1 MRRRW
6 GFRGW
11 AIVWAV
17 LQFALPAAATFAD
30 ALLERDAATAR
41 TAHVESGS
49 SEGCRPV
56 HPAECALCQVVSR
69 SSAPTAYAPSWRDA
83 AGVVPQP
90 PIEELRQCALD
101 GLRSTSLARAPPL
114 G

>member
-17 LQFALPAAATFAD
+17 LQFALPAAATVAD
-30 ALLERDAATAR
+30 ALLERESGSTQL
-41 TAHVESGS
+41 AHVESPSNGA
-49 SEGCRPV
+49 CRPV
-56 HPAECALCQVVSR
+56 HPAECALCQFVSR
-69 SSAPTAYAPSWRDA
+69 SFTPTSAAPSWCDVL
-83 AGVVPQP
+83 GVVEQA
-90 PIEELRQCALD
+90 PIAERRHRALG
-101 GLRSTSLARAPPL
+101 GLARLSLARAPPL

>member
-11 AIVWAV
+11 AIVWAA
-17 LQFALPAAATFAD
+17 LQFALPAAATYAD
-30 ALLERDAATAR
+30 ALLERDASAAQV
-41 TAHVESGS
+41 AHVESGS
-49 SEGCRPV
+49 GDGCRPV

-69 SSAPTAYAPSWRDA
+69 GSAPTASAPSWRDA
-83 AGVVPQP
+83 VGLVEQA
-90 PIEELRQCALD
+90 PIEELAQCATD
-101 GLRSTSLARAPPL
+101 GLLRTSLARAPPV

>member
-17 LQFALPAAATFAD
+17 LQFALPAAASVAD
-30 ALLERDAATAR
+30 ARLERESAGVQ
-41 TAHVESGS
+41 AHVESRTEAS
-49 SEGCRPV
+49 CRPV
-56 HPAECALCQVVSR
+56 HPAECALCQLVWR
-69 SSAPTAYAPSWRDA
+69 TSAPAGGQPSFALVVRV
-83 AGVVPQP
+83 VVPP
-90 PIEELRQCALD
+90 AIADRPWRSLTGPA
-101 GLRSTSLARAPPL
+101 GLTFPRAPPSL

>member
-17 LQFALPAAATFAD
+17 LQFALPAAATYAD
-30 ALLERDAATAR
+30 AMLEREAAAAQ

-49 SEGCRPV
+49 SDGCRPV
-56 HPAECALCQVVSR
+56 HAAECGLCQLVSR
-69 SSAPTAYAPSWRDA
+69 GAAPAADAPSWRDVV
-83 AGVVPQP
+83 GVFEEVPLDERACLP
-90 PIEELRQCALD
+90 LD
-101 GLRSTSLARAPPL
+101 GARRCSLARAPPL

>member
-17 LQFALPAAATFAD
+17 LQFALPAAATYAD
-30 ALLERDAATAR
+30 ARLERDASAAQV
-41 TAHVESGS
+41 AHVESGS
-49 SEGCRPV
+49 SDGCRPV
-56 HPAECALCQVVSR
+56 HPAECALCQLVSR
-69 SSAPTAYAPSWRDA
+69 GSAPTASAPSWRDV
-83 AGVVPQP
+83 AGIVEQP
-90 PIEELRQCALD
+90 PIEELAQCATD
-101 GLRSTSLARAPPL
+101 GLQRSSLARAPPV

>member
-17 LQFALPAAATFAD
+17 LQFALPAAATYAD
-30 ALLERDAATAR
+30 ALLERDSASAQI
-41 TAHVESGS
+41 AHVESGS
-49 SEGCRPV
+49 GDDCRPV
-56 HPAECALCQVVSR
+56 HAAECALCQLVSR
-69 SSAPTAYAPSWRDA
+69 GSAPTANAPSWRDA
-83 AGVVPQP
+83 VGVVEQP
-90 PIEELRQCALD
+90 PIEELAQRGSD
-101 GLRSTSLARAPPL
+101 GLHCTSRARAPPI

>member
-17 LQFALPAAATFAD
+17 LQFALPAAATYAD
-30 ALLERDAATAR
+30 ALLERDASTAQI
-41 TAHVESGS
+41 AHVESGS
-49 SEGCRPV
+49 SAGCRPV
-56 HPAECALCQVVSR
+56 HPAECALCQIVSR
-69 SSAPTAYAPSWRDA
+69 GSAPTASAPSWREA
-83 AGVVPQP
+83 VGLVEQP
-90 PIEELRQCALD
+90 PIDELSQCGLD
-101 GLRSTSLARAPPL
+101 GLERTSLARAPPV

>member
-1 MRRRW
+1 MRRRR

-11 AIVWAV
+11 AILWAV
-17 LQFALPAAATFAD
+17 LQFALPAAATYAD
-30 ALLERDAATAR
+30 ALLERDAAAAQ

-49 SEGCRPV
+49 REGCRPV

-69 SSAPTAYAPSWRDA
+69 SAAPTTEAPSWRDVV
-83 AGVVPQP
+83 GVVEQSPV
-90 PIEELRQCALD
+90 EAVGQCALD
-101 GLRSTSLARAPPL
+101 GLRRASRARAPPL